1 MSETPK
7 PTVGQRVFCER
18 TADLTT
24 EQIGEALGVHSAVIS
39 RWKRALRRPDYD
51 NRKKIEQVF
60 HVPAD
65 DWSVEEIADEGSPA
79 A

>member
-7 PTVGQRVFCER
+7 PSVGQRLFCER

-51 NRKKIEQVF
+51 NRKTIERVF

-65 DWSVEEIADEGSPA
+65 DWSVDVEAGEGGSA